1 MVWRPR
7 KRRRAL
13 PKWNPV
19 EITVGPERHHGRFRM
34 EGEEVVLEWRDGRVS
49 EPCGLVRADVLAAYR
64 LRLLVSGIPFPGQS
78 GNAQRSVGGRRRP
91 IA

>member
-7 KRRRAL
+7 KRRRVL

-19 EITVGPERHHGRFRM
+19 EVTVGEDMHRGRFRL
-34 EGEEVVLEWRDGRVS
+34 EGDEVVLEWREGRVS
-49 EPCGLVRADVLAAYR
+49 EPCGLVRADVLARYR
-64 LRLLVSGIPFPGQS
+64 LRLLAAGVPFPGKSKTLQ
-78 GNAQRSVGGRRRP
+78 GGGARRRP

>member
-7 KRRRAL
+7 KRRRPP
-13 PKWNPV
+13 PKWNPL
-19 EITVGPERHHGRFRM
+19 EITVGDERHHGRFRM
-34 EGEEVVLEWRDGRVS
+34 ENEEVVLEWRDGRVS

-64 LRLLVSGIPFPGQS
+64 LRLLVSGISFPGHS
-78 GNAQRSVGGRRRP
+78 KTLDRRGGRKRP

>member
-78 GNAQRSVGGRRRP
+78 GSAQRSVGGRRRP

>member
-7 KRRRAL
+7 KRRRAP

-19 EITVGPERHHGRFRM
+19 EIAVGQDMHHGRFRM

-49 EPCGLVRADVLAAYR
+49 ERCGLVRADVLAAYR

-78 GNAQRSVGGRRRP
+78 KTAERRGGRRRP

>member
-7 KRRRAL
+7 QRRRPP
-13 PKWNPV
+13 PKWNPL
-19 EITVGPERHHGRFRM
+19 EITVGEDRHHGRFRM

-64 LRLLVSGIPFPGQS
+64 LRLLVSGISFPGHS
-78 GNAQRSVGGRRRP
+78 KTVEHRVGGRRRP

>member
-7 KRRRAL
+7 KRRRPP

-19 EITVGPERHHGRFRM
+19 EIAVGEDMHRGRFRM
-34 EGEEVVLEWRDGRVS
+34 EGEEVVLEWREGRVS
-49 EPCGLVRADVLAAYR
+49 EPCGLVRADVLARYR
-64 LRLLVSGIPFPGQS
+64 LRLLVAGIPFPGKS
-78 GNAQRSVGGRRRP
+78 KTAAPGGVRRRP

>member
-7 KRRRAL
+7 KRRRAP

-19 EITVGPERHHGRFRM
+19 EIAVGEDKHHGRFRM
-34 EGEEVVLEWRDGRVS
+34 EGEDVVLEWRDGRVS

-64 LRLLVSGIPFPGQS
+64 LRLLVSGIQFPD
-78 GNAQRSVGGRRRP
+78 RSKAAERRGGRRRP